1 MMSTSQQ
8 PNIVQSMS
16 GGGASGAGDPGAASL
31 GVVSEML
38 PQQVHAAS
46 QNNLLH
52 TINNNGSTNHY
63 GAAVLNN
70 EKYLNHDGQTAHNGG
85 NAIVQEQALA
95 NNENNDQTNHDA
107 YENDAN
113 EESDSSVEPIKL
125 FVGQVPRTMEEPDL
139 FPFFEKYGPMEDVA
153 IIRDKHTG
161 QHRGCAFVTFFS
173 KESAEACENEL
184 HNKFT
189 LEGAKR
195 PLQIKPAGK
204 REGGKLF
211 RLNSLN
217 YGTIDYVMLL

>member
-16 GGGASGAGDPGAASL
+16 GGGASGAGEPAAASL
-31 GVVSEML
+31 GVVSEIL
-38 PQQVHAAS
+38 PQRVHAAS

-52 TINNNGSTNHY
+52 TIQNDVVIHNNSSTNHN
-63 GAAVLNN
+63 GAVDLNN
-70 EKYLNHDGQTAHNGG
+70 EKYLNHDGQTAQNGG
-85 NAIVQEQALA
+85 NAIVQEQAHT
-95 NNENNDQTNHDA
+95 NNDTNQNNHDA

-139 FPFFEKYGPMEDVA
+139 FPVFEKYGPMEDVA

-195 PLQIKPAGK
+195 PLQIKPAG
-204 REGGKLF
+204 RRNNGK
-211 RLNSLN
+211 
-217 YGTIDYVMLL
+217 